1 MTKEDRKEH
10 LAYLSKAYPDRYEL
24 YKEQLDSADDDI
36 FNIKNIATFSQRL
49 REERLDQG
57 FSYTDLASVFNTSR
71 DTIHYFEIRRK
82 ILERIDKKKNIDTDR
97 ATCINGKER
106 YVKVSCYKFW
116 VLALSILLDVSP
128 LYMLGYTND
137 RSFRGVYRI

>member
-10 LAYLSKAYPDRYEL
+10 LAYLKKAYPDRYKI

-36 FNIKNIATFSQRL
+36 YNIKNISIFSKRL
-49 REERLDQG
+49 KEERKDQG
-57 FSYTDLASVFNTSR
+57 LSYDDLAAIFNTSR
-71 DTIHYFEIRRK
+71 NTIYYFEIRRK
-82 ILERIDKKKNIDTDR
+82 VLEQIDKKKNVDTDR
-97 ATCINGKER
+97 STTVNGKER

-116 VLALSILLDVSP
+116 VLALSVILDVSP
-128 LYMLGYTND
+128 LYMLGYTDD

>member
-10 LAYLSKAYPDRYEL
+10 LAYLSKAYPDRYKI

-36 FNIKNIATFSQRL
+36 FNIKNISIFSKRL
-49 REERLDQG
+49 KEERKDQG
-57 FSYTDLASVFNTSR
+57 LSYDDLAAIFNTSR
-71 DTIHYFEIRRK
+71 NTIYYFEIRRK
-82 ILERIDKKKNIDTDR
+82 VLEQIDRKRNLDTDR

-106 YVKVSCYKFW
+106 YVKISCYKFW
-116 VLALSILLDVSP
+116 VLALSIILDVSP

>member
-10 LAYLSKAYPDRYEL
+10 LDYLSKTYPDRYKI

-57 FSYTDLASVFNTSR
+57 LSYTDLATVFNTSR
-71 DTIHYFEIRRK
+71 DTIHYFEIRRRV
-82 ILERIDKKKNIDTDR
+82 LENIDRKRNLDTDR

-137 RSFRGVYRI
+137 RNFRGVYMI

>member
-1 MTKEDRKEH
+1 MTKEDRKEN
-10 LAYLSKAYPDRYEL
+10 LAYLSKAYPER
-24 YKEQLDSADDDI
+24 YKEYKKQLDSADDDI
-36 FNIKNIATFSQRL
+36 FSIKNIAIFSQRL

-57 FSYTDLASVFNTSR
+57 LTYTDLAAIFNTSR
-71 DTIHYFEIRRK
+71 NAIYYFEIRRK
-82 ILERIDKKKNIDTDR
+82 TLEHIDKKRNVDTDR

-106 YVKVSCYKFW
+106 YVKVSCYRFW
-116 VLALSILLDVSP
+116 VLALSIILDISP